1 MKKIFASLSL
11 LILISCTSRKE
22 NNTEPQ
28 DNVPEALQES
38 ELVSYKKRAAE
49 DLVEELYREKV
60 GSTPSLQ
67 AIEKMI
73 GKLKDAGED
82 SLQIFRDFKIKNKH
96 YYSSASSHLGFV
108 KDSLLR
114 KEIEAILEKSMT
126 AYNDKISGL
135 NNLEA
140 IVNEK
145 SVSIHDRHT
154 IIMILISLGMIS
166 DYQQGNL
173 PSSKP
178 VKSVIDN
185 YNQLVQKMDSVISKN
200 K

>member
-28 DNVPEALQES
+28 DNVPEALQGNKES
-38 ELVSYKKRAAE
+38 ELVSYKKRAIE

-82 SLQIFRDFKIKNKH
+82 S
-96 YYSSASSHLGFV
+96 
-108 KDSLLR
+108 
-114 KEIEAILEKSMT
+114 
-126 AYNDKISGL
+126 
-135 NNLEA
+135 
-140 IVNEK
+140 
-145 SVSIHDRHT
+145 
-154 IIMILISLGMIS
+154 
-166 DYQQGNL
+166 
-173 PSSKP
+173 
-178 VKSVIDN
+178 
-185 YNQLVQKMDSVISKN
+185 
-200 K
+200 